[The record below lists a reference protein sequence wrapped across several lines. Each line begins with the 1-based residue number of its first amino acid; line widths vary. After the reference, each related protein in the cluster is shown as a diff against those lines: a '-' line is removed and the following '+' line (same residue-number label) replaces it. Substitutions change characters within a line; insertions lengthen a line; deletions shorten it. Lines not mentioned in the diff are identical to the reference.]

1 MSHFLY
7 KIYILASEVLTD
19 TIYFPS
25 SLEIIRMDY
34 GRVKR
39 SLWIK
44 WSGKLGSNT
53 TKVTVTMACHLW
65 WFFSSLPL

>member
-1 MSHFLY
+1 MHMSHFLY

-39 SLWIK
+39 SL
-44 WSGKLGSNT
+44 
-53 TKVTVTMACHLW
+53 
-65 WFFSSLPL
+65 

>member
-1 MSHFLY
+1 MHMSHFLY

-19 TIYFPS
+19 TIYFAS

-39 SLWIK
+39 SL
-44 WSGKLGSNT
+44 
-53 TKVTVTMACHLW
+53 
-65 WFFSSLPL
+65 